1 MRFLLLI
8 TTLIAAGCL
17 SACDAHDYWLLK
29 NTIEVNSEEQVFSS
43 VNDDPIEQDLFVRYQ
58 VDYAVSNLSSEK
70 PTEVVVSATSYVNSI
85 ERKKGQKVWHLD
97 PAQTGD
103 GILTT
108 SQIELGNSLIVS
120 LECCSESKC
129 TRKEAI
135 CPQDVENLPEPS
147 AIADFCYNACDEM
160 DVLECAIQCPTE
172 ESCLT
177 ACPKPTGDSNADAFI
192 EYSECRNE
200 HCDYGGDISTCYSIC
215 KNDPDCYEEKCTITD
230 ECLETCVSN
239 RATCFKNCLATWTQC
254 TDAIYKPED
263 GPIPCELCG
272 QTGLCN
278 TNFSTNEDEA
288 TCRKEKEIEQQNP
301 DAPVTLIIDS
311 YCLKT
316 ADSNEIV
323 NCNLDCSR
331 YPAAC
336 ITGCETYYE
345 SKEER
350 VSCLERCLQ
359 QHLFWCNDFSIPMD
373 YVDSNGQQPCCFEPY
388 CHNSLETV
396 IKTYDVEC
404 FTDTS
409 CSTNHY
415 CSSEGVCVSD
425 GSVSNCSASP
435 NTPKSTFPLI
445 LLTIAGLAVL
455 RRRKN
460 A

>member
-1 MRFLLLI
+1 MRFLPSI
-8 TTLIAAGCL
+8 IILIAAGCL
-17 SACDAHDYWLLK
+17 SACDAHDYWLLQNK
-29 NTIEVNSEEQVFSS
+29 IEVNSEEQLFSS
-43 VNDDPIEQDLFVRYQ
+43 SNEDPIEQDLFVRYQ
-58 VDYAVSNLSSEK
+58 VDYAVSNLSDEK

-97 PAQTGD
+97 ASQTGE

-108 SQIELGNSLIVS
+108 SQLELGNSLVVS

-129 TRKEAI
+129 TRKEAL
-135 CPQDVENLPEPS
+135 CPQKTDNLPEAS
-147 AIADFCYNACDEM
+147 AIADFCYNACDAM
-160 DVLECAIQCPTE
+160 DTLVCAIQCPTE
-172 ESCLT
+172 ESCLET
-177 ACPKPTGDSNADAFI
+177 CPKPADEDDLEAFT
-192 EYSECRNE
+192 ENVSCRNK
-200 HCDYGGDISTCYSIC
+200 HCDYGGDVSTCYSVC
-215 KNDPDCYEEKCTITD
+215 KTDETCYETCTPTD

-239 RATCFKNCLATWTQC
+239 RATCFRNCLATWTQC
-254 TDAIYKPED
+254 TDDIYKPEN
-263 GPIPCELCG
+263 GTIPCDLCG
-272 QTGLCN
+272 QSGLCN

-288 TCRKEKEIEQQNP
+288 TCRKEKEQEQQDP
-301 DAPVTLIIDS
+301 DVPVTLIIDS

-316 ADSNEIV
+316 ADSGEIV

-331 YPAAC
+331 YPAEC
-336 ITGCETYYE
+336 VTGCETYFE
-345 SKEER
+345 SDEER
-350 VSCLERCLQ
+350 VPCLERCLE

-415 CSSEGVCVSD
+415 CSSEGICVSD
-425 GSVSNCSASP
+425 GSVSNCTASSKA
-435 NTPKSTFPLI
+435 PKSTFPFVLFA
-445 LLTIAGLAVL
+445 IAGLLTL